1 MWSKACVSCFFLL
14 QCWVVKLTIGLVFVA
29 GGLERRGQGGCG
41 LYKVIMV
48 FTLEG
53 LQSR

>member
-1 MWSKACVSCFFLL
+1 MVKGLCLL
-14 QCWVVKLTIGLVFVA
+14 LFSFAVLVVKLTIGLVFVA
-29 GGLERRGQGGCG
+29 GGLGRGVQGGCG